1 MRSQPKSLP
10 KSRKNKNWNE
20 NKNGV
25 GMKTSISWSSFDSH
39 AWPTPLLPV
48 GRIHTANIM
57 QAFAENGSK
66 GSGGGGGESYKTSW
80 TDTRYLGSPNYFNDH
95 YKLKKNKGLKNL
107 FLNANEYGNNLR
119 STSHFQLVTKLLS
132 WTLQI
137 NHLYNIIYG
146 RP

>member
-1 MRSQPKSLP
+1 
-10 KSRKNKNWNE
+10 
-20 NKNGV
+20 
-25 GMKTSISWSSFDSH
+25 MKTKTVLEWKQAFLGHHSTHTHDRLL
-39 AWPTPLLPV
+39 PPPPPLLPV

-66 GSGGGGGESYKTSW
+66 GRGGGGGESYKTSR
-80 TDTRYLGSPNYFNDH
+80 TETRCLGSPNYFNDH